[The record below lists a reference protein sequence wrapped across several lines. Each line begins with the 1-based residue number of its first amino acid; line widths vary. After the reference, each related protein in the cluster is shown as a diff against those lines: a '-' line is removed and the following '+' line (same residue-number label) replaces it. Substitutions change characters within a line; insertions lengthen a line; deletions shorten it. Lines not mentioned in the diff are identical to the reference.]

1 MNFLNKNL
9 FGNYFGKMGNFESDP
24 ESFTSEIASKC
35 QFDILYICLCLFQVP
50 LCRTVRQIHQRERE
64 SCSLSQPCREQHLDV
79 IWRIVFKIEIQTRI
93 HQSLVQWKVVAQIC
107 ECQCSFTV
115 CNLFCQEEKQV
126 SNRGPF
132 VYEDYSKPE
141 KAKVIAASGWVS
153 LLQTR

>member
-9 FGNYFGKMGNFESDP
+9 FGNYFGKIGNFESDP
-24 ESFTSEIASKC
+24 ESFTSEISSKC
-35 QFDILYICLCLFQVP
+35 QLWYFVRIPVLVP
-50 LCRTVRQIHQRERE
+50 GSPLQDCRANSPERE
-64 SCSLSQPCREQHLDV
+64 SCSLSQPCRKRHLDV

-93 HQSLVQWKVVAQIC
+93 HQSLVQWKVMARIC
-107 ECQCSFTV
+107 ECQCSFTI

-132 VYEDYSKPE
+132 VYEAYTKPE

-153 LLQTR
+153 LLQTQ